1 MIRKTWKDKTI
12 LYDTEEV
19 EENYNS
25 NNVAV
30 IYAKIIIC
38 FTFNMK
44 RVREIEE
51 TKNEGENQMREW
63 LEQ

>member
-1 MIRKTWKDKTI
+1 M